1 MNRILPLRF
10 LLTTVLLV
18 VAPLTAAAQQDTVRL
33 TLDEALELAHVNS
46 PSFLVARNDEAA
58 ADWEVREAY
67 GSLLPFAS
75 VGGGVSWQGPG
86 EQRFGSVTLAQ
97 DHPAYYLSN
106 YDVGITY
113 QLDGSRLLEPSAA
126 RARRDVTTA
135 QIRAAAVNLKTAV
148 TQAYLELLRRGED
161 ETLTRQQLER
171 SRFNLRLAQ
180 GQQAVGTVTQLDVRQ
195 AEVQVGR
202 AEVSLLQAN
211 NAINT
216 ARLRL
221 LQQIGLEGDRPVAL
235 TTSFR
240 LEEPAWSSDTLLVLA
255 MGHNPD
261 LAAGTAAVKVSDTQV
276 KQARSAYLPSLSA
289 RAGLTGFTRQATN
302 TESLITQAQAS
313 ASGQVGQC
321 VNTNEIY
328 SRLTNPLP
336 TLDCSAIRFT
346 DAQRNAII
354 SRNASFPF
362 GFTRQPLAVS
372 LSLSLPLF
380 QGLAR
385 ERQVEAAKV
394 QREDAN
400 LQVRAQ
406 RIAITTD
413 LTIALHTVNTAF
425 QSAMLEARNRS
436 VADNQLRLAGER
448 YRVGAISFVD
458 LVDAETVKAEAD
470 QAYVNSVHAYHDTVT
485 ELEAVV
491 GTDLR

>member
-1 MNRILPLRF
+1 MNRVLTMRVF
-10 LLTTVLLV
+10 LTIVLLA
-18 VAPLTAAAQQDTVRL
+18 VAPLTAAAQQDTIRL
-33 TLDEALELAHVNS
+33 TLNEALELARTNS
-46 PSFLVARNDEAA
+46 PSFLAARNDEAA

-75 VGGGVSWQGPG
+75 VGGGISWQGPG

-97 DHPAYYLSN
+97 DQPAYYLSN
-106 YDVGITY
+106 YNVGLTY
-113 QLDGSRLLEPSAA
+113 QLDGSRLLAPAAA
-126 RARRDVTTA
+126 RARRDMTAA
-135 QIRAAAVNLKTAV
+135 QIRAAEVNLKAAV
-148 TQAYLELLRRGED
+148 TRAYLEMLRRGDD

-171 SRFNLRLAQ
+171 ARFNLRLAR
-180 GQQAVGTVTQLDVRQ
+180 GQQEVGTVTQLDVRQ

-240 LEEPAWSSDTLLVLA
+240 LEEPTWSGDTLLALA
-255 MGHNPD
+255 LRHNPD
-261 LAAGTAAVKVSDTQV
+261 LAAGTAAVRASDTQV

-289 RAGLTGFTRQATN
+289 QAGLSGFTRQATN
-302 TESLITQAQAS
+302 TDGMITQAQAS
-313 ASGQVGQC
+313 VSGQVGQC
-321 VNTNEIY
+321 VSLNEIY
-328 SRLTNPLP
+328 ARLASPLP
-336 TLDCSAIRFT
+336 ALDCSAIRFT

-354 SRNASFPF
+354 SQNASFPF
-362 GFTRQPLAVS
+362 GFTEQPFSVS

-385 ERQVEAAKV
+385 ERQVESAKV

-406 RIAITTD
+406 RIAITAD
-413 LTIALHTVNTAF
+413 LTIALRTVSTAF
-425 QSAMLEARNRS
+425 QSATLEASNRS
-436 VADNQLRLAGER
+436 VADDQLRLAGER

-470 QAYVNSVHAYHDTVT
+470 QAYVNAVHAYHDAIA

-491 GTDLR
+491 GTDLQ

>member
-1 MNRILPLRF
+1 MRVF
-10 LLTTVLLV
+10 LTIVLLAV
-18 VAPLTAAAQQDTVRL
+18 TPFTTAAQQDTIRL
-33 TLDEALELAHVNS
+33 TLDEALDLARTNS
-46 PSFLVARNDEAA
+46 PSYLAARNDEAA
-58 ADWEVREAY
+58 ANWEVREAY

-75 VGGGVSWQGPG
+75 VGGGISWQGPG

-97 DHPAYYLSN
+97 DQPAYYLSN
-106 YDVGITY
+106 YNVGLSY
-113 QLDGSRLLEPSAA
+113 QLDGTRLLAPAAA

-135 QIRAAAVNLKTAV
+135 QIRAAEVSLRAAV
-148 TQAYLELLRRGED
+148 TRAYLEMLRRGDD
-161 ETLTRQQLER
+161 ETLARQQLER
-171 SRFNLRLAQ
+171 ARLNLRLAR
-180 GQQAVGTVTQLDVRQ
+180 GQQEVGTVTPLDVRQ

-221 LQQIGLEGDRPVAL
+221 LQQMGLEGDRPVAL

-240 LEEPAWSSDTLLVLA
+240 LEEPTWSGDTLLALA
-255 MGHNPD
+255 LRHNPN
-261 LAAGTAAVKVSDTQV
+261 LAAGTAAVRASNTQV

-289 RAGLTGFTRQATN
+289 QAGLSGFTRQATN
-302 TESLITQAQAS
+302 ANGLITQAQAS

-321 VNTNEIY
+321 VSWNEIY
-328 SRLTNPLP
+328 ARLASPLP
-336 TLDCSAIRFT
+336 ALDCSAIRFT

-354 SRNASFPF
+354 SQNASFPF
-362 GFTRQPLAVS
+362 GFTEQPFSVS

-385 ERQVEAAKV
+385 ERQVESAKV
-394 QREDAN
+394 QRDDAN

-406 RIAITTD
+406 RIAITAD
-413 LTIALHTVNTAF
+413 LTITLRTVSTAF
-425 QSAMLEARNRS
+425 QSATLEARNRS
-436 VADNQLRLAGER
+436 VADDQLRLAGER

-458 LVDAETVKAEAD
+458 LVGAETVKAEAD
-470 QAYVNSVHAYHDTVT
+470 QAYVNAVHAYHDAIA

>member
-1 MNRILPLRF
+1 MNRVLPLSA
-10 LLTTVLLV
+10 LSTIVLLSA
-18 VAPLTAAAQQDTVRL
+18 APITAGAQQDTVRL
-33 TLDEALELAHVNS
+33 TLDEALELARTNS
-46 PSFLVARNDEAA
+46 PSFLAARNDEIA

-75 VGGGVSWQGPG
+75 VGGGLSWQGAG

-97 DHPAYYLSN
+97 DQPAYYLSN
-106 YDVGITY
+106 YDVGLTY
-113 QLDGSRLLEPSAA
+113 QLDGTRLLAPAAA
-126 RARRDVTTA
+126 RARRDITTA
-135 QIRAAAVNLKTAV
+135 QIRAAEVNLKAV
-148 TQAYLELLRRGED
+148 VTRAYLELLRRGDGEI
-161 ETLTRQQLER
+161 LTRQQLER
-171 SRFNLRLAQ
+171 ARFNLRLAQ
-180 GQQAVGTVTQLDVRQ
+180 GQQEVGTVTPLDVSQ

-221 LQQIGLEGDRPVAL
+221 LQQIGLEGDRPVTL

-240 LEEPAWSSDTLLVLA
+240 LEEPDWNGDTLLALA
-255 MGHNPD
+255 MGRNPD
-261 LAAGTAAVKVSDTQV
+261 LAASAAAVKVSDTQV

-289 RAGLTGFTRQATN
+289 RAGISGFTRQATS
-302 TESLITQAQAS
+302 TDGLITQAQAS
-313 ASGQVGQC
+313 VSGQVGQC
-321 VNTNEIY
+321 VSLNEIY
-328 SRLTNPLP
+328 TRLASPLP

-354 SRNASFPF
+354 SQNASFPF
-362 GFTRQPLAVS
+362 GFTEQPFSVS

-406 RIAITTD
+406 RIAITAD
-413 LTIALHTVNTAF
+413 LTIALRTVSTAF
-425 QSAMLEARNRS
+425 QSATLEERNSS
-436 VADNQLRLAGER
+436 VADDQLRLAGER

-470 QAYVNSVHAYHDTVT
+470 QAYVNAVHNYHDAIT

-491 GTDLR
+491 GTDFR

>member
-1 MNRILPLRF
+1 VNRILPLRF
-10 LLTTVLLV
+10 LLTTVLL
-18 VAPLTAAAQQDTVRL
+18 AATPLTAAVQQDTVRL
-33 TLDEALELAHVNS
+33 TLDEALELARVNS
-46 PSFLVARNDEAA
+46 PSFLAARNDEAA

-97 DHPAYYLSN
+97 DQPAYYFSDYN
-106 YDVGITY
+106 VGLTY
-113 QLDGSRLLEPSAA
+113 QLDGSRLLEPAAA

-135 QIRAAAVNLKTAV
+135 QILAAEVNLKAAV
-148 TQAYLELLRRGED
+148 TRAYLELLRRGED

-171 SRFNLRLAQ
+171 ARFNLRLAR
-180 GQQAVGTVTQLDVRQ
+180 GQQEVGTVTPLDVRQ

-211 NAINT
+211 NTINT

-240 LEEPAWSSDTLLVLA
+240 LEEPAWSGDTLLVLA

-276 KQARSAYLPSLSA
+276 EQARSAYLPSLSA
-289 RAGLTGFTRQATN
+289 RAGLTAFTRQATN
-302 TESLITQAQAS
+302 AESLITQAQAS
-313 ASGQVGQC
+313 ASGQVGEC
-321 VNTNEIY
+321 VNLNEIY
-328 SRLTNPLP
+328 SRLANPLP

-346 DAQRNAII
+346 AAQRNAII

-362 GFTRQPLAVS
+362 GFTRQPLSVS

-413 LTIALHTVNTAF
+413 LTIALRTVSTAF
-425 QSAMLEARNRS
+425 QSAVLEARNRS
-436 VADNQLRLAGER
+436 VADDQLRLAGER

-470 QAYVNSVHAYHDTVT
+470 QAYVNSVHAYHDAVT

-491 GTDLR
+491 GTDIR